1 MVTWF
6 DHHAITLVNGVSEGL
21 LIYLTAAGLTLIF
34 GLLDVLNLAH
44 GVAYLFGSY
53 VAYQLAAHGGFGV
66 AIVAALVV
74 GGALGGGLNLSIV
87 PLRKRGHLDQALLTI
102 GGAFVLAGVAT
113 SVWGFG
119 YHTVNPPAFLSGSVG
134 ILGHPFPDYRL
145 AVIGVG
151 LVVAGAMGLVMTRTP
166 AGRVVQAV
174 VADREI
180 ASAIGVDVRKVSSL
194 VFMAGTALATFAGVV
209 GAPVI
214 GVNPTIGDQ
223 VLLLALVV
231 TVIGGLG
238 SLRGAFIGALVI
250 GEVQSLGSDLV
261 PAVAGF
267 LVFATMAVVL
277 IVRPQG
283 LFGVEQ
289 LQR

>member
-1 MVTWF
+1 MIWF
-6 DHHAITLVNGVSEGL
+6 DHHAVTVVNGLSEGL

-53 VAYQLAAHGGFGV
+53 IAYQLAAHGSFGL
-66 AIVAALVV
+66 AIVAAVV
-74 GGALGGGLNLSIV
+74 VGAVLGGALNLSMV
-87 PLRKRGHLDQALLTI
+87 PLRRRGHLDQALLTI
-102 GGAFVLAGVAT
+102 GAAFVLAGVAT
-113 SVWGFG
+113 GIWGFG
-119 YHTVNPPAFLSGSVG
+119 YHTVNGPSFLSGSVS

-151 LVVAGAMGLVMTRTP
+151 VVVAAALGAVMTRTP
-166 AGRVVQAV
+166 AGRVVRAV
-174 VADREI
+174 VADREM
-180 ASAIGVDVRKVSSL
+180 ASAIGVDVRRVSSL
-194 VFMAGTALATFAGVV
+194 VFVAGTALATFAGVI

-223 VLLLALVV
+223 ILLLALVV

-238 SLRGAFIGALVI
+238 SLRGAFIGALII

-261 PAVAGF
+261 PAFAGF